1 MLNITKIEITKE
13 IERQKFNS
21 LFYSVVGGDEGVFI
35 NEQRGEEH
43 ALMALAKLDKLIDSI
58 EGLKTL
64 NWYSR

>member
-35 NEQRGEEH
+35 NEQRGEEKRRRKNKSNNKEIN
-43 ALMALAKLDKLIDSI
+43 M
-58 EGLKTL
+58 
-64 NWYSR
+64 